1 MAYRIDR
8 SDYAAMFGPTT
19 GDRVRL
25 ADTELIVEV
34 EADHTI
40 YGEEVKFGGGKV
52 IRDGM
57 GQSQVTRQ
65 DGAVDTVITNALI
78 IDHWGIVKADIGIRD
93 GRIAAI
99 GKAGNPD
106 VQPGVTIVVGPGT
119 EVIAGEGK
127 IVTAG
132 GLDVHIHAICPQQAE
147 EALYS
152 GVTTLMGGGTGQRPA
167 SGSPASGVRAMGPA
181 LRAISAIPRAR
192 RRASG
197 AMRSSTGRCTGS
209 RTSCRLPSGGT
220 STSSPP
226 RLAAVGVLPR
236 GPNTTTSLRTR
247 LSRRGSPRMRIPS
260 PRLDSASV
268 RAASARPFL
277 LRQVTLPIYLS

>member
-1 MAYRIDR
+1 MPEVICTTVYRFPELSDAARAKAR
-8 SDYAAMFGPTT
+8 SWYRELWPHVDW
-19 GDRVRL
+19 GDAVYEDFERIC
-25 ADTELIVEV
+25 DTL
-34 EADHTI
+34 
-40 YGEEVKFGGGKV
+40 
-52 IRDGM
+52 
-57 GQSQVTRQ
+57 
-65 DGAVDTVITNALI
+65 
-78 IDHWGIVKADIGIRD
+78 GIRL
-93 GRIAAI
+93 
-99 GKAGNPD
+99 K
-106 VQPGVTIVVGPGT
+106 
-119 EVIAGEGK
+119 
-127 IVTAG
+127 
-132 GLDVHIHAICPQQAE
+132 
-147 EALYS
+147 
-152 GVTTLMGGGTGQRPA
+152 TTPVRLMGGGTGQRPA